1 MCSRRSRPTR
11 TCCWSGT
18 WTSSPASGREAVGVQ
33 ALNEKLQLALNP
45 PGTLPER
52 RLAGR
57 LFRVGDKVMQTRN
70 NYDLEVFNGDVGRV
84 QSIDFIEQKLVVNV
98 DGRLVEYDWADADE
112 LVHAFPAS
120 VHRLPGSDAPA
131 PTAPLSPTAHL
142 L

>member
-1 MCSRRSRPTR
+1 LGSLSDQWRHSDERVQNRIPKR
-11 TCCWSGT
+11 FGLDPLDDVQVL
-18 WTSSPASGREAVGVQ
+18 SPMYRGAVGVQ

-84 QSIDFIEQKLVVNV
+84 QSLDFTEKS
-98 DGRLVEYDWADADE
+98 W
-112 LVHAFPAS
+112 S
-120 VHRLPGSDAPA
+120 
-131 PTAPLSPTAHL
+131 
-142 L
+142 